1 MDAILLHR
9 RTAEKGLKKIF
20 KLISNIKQSIFNRK
34 LYESENVWKFP
45 YLRKVSLAVNTR
57 PICGPCDEKCVTQP
71 PPPPPTTPVSIWWNE
86 TQTLFLTFCHFVLP
100 NSYFSELSELIVEIT
115 LFHTALKKVQEPI
128 LILLTAGWGILY
140 LIDKSHTPSY
150 ISIHN
155 LIKLRIDLLLHRKY
169 WNCDGAG
176 NGYHQFCGDGMVRHL
191 AFHLFI
197 LI

>member
-1 MDAILLHR
+1 M
-9 RTAEKGLKKIF
+9 
-20 KLISNIKQSIFNRK
+20 
-34 LYESENVWKFP
+34 
-45 YLRKVSLAVNTR
+45 
-57 PICGPCDEKCVTQP
+57 
-71 PPPPPTTPVSIWWNE
+71 
-86 TQTLFLTFCHFVLP
+86 
-100 NSYFSELSELIVEIT
+100 EIT
-115 LFHTALKKVQEPI
+115 LFHTALRKVQEPI

-140 LIDKSHTPSY
+140 IIDKSHTPSY

-197 LI
+197 LISNIPDNIQNIIPKSLKYQILTKISFPAIHREIRRCLRLGNDCRLWREAGVR